1 MMSWTK
7 RLAGAMIALAVTT
20 SIAAATEIRIVDE
33 ADYGG
38 ARTQA
43 AASALMQPIAPFVA
57 GQAGNTTSIAQIGA
71 GNSANSAISG
81 HSSASLIVQDG
92 SRNRAVQAIEGSNS
106 ALLLVQSGTN
116 NNVLQASRGDNNF
129 QLVGVSGSNN
139 DVGYVQ
145 IGNDLAGVLDVR
157 NSHNTTVVALQ
168 TNQSRNFLMPT
179 GISGLNNAAVVIVPG
194 KMYVLPKR

>member
-1 MMSWTK
+1 MTSWTK
-7 RLAGAMIALAVTT
+7 RLAGAMIALVVTT
-20 SIAAATEIRIVDE
+20 SISAASEIRIVNE
-33 ADYGG
+33 EDYGG
-38 ARTQA
+38 ARAQA
-43 AASALMQPIAPFVA
+43 VVSSLMQPIAPLVA
-57 GQAGNTTSIAQIGA
+57 GQAGNTTSIAQIGG
-71 GNSANSAISG
+71 GNFASSAITG

-139 DVGYVQ
+139 DIGYVQ

-157 NSHNTTVVALQ
+157 NSYNTTVVALQ

-194 KMYVLPKR
+194 RMYVLPKR

>member
-1 MMSWTK
+1 MTSWTK
-7 RLAGAMIALAVTT
+7 RIAGAMTALAL
-20 SIAAATEIRIVDE
+20 SAGIAAATEIRIVDE

-38 ARTQA
+38 DREKAIVST
-43 AASALMQPIAPFVA
+43 LMQPISPLVA
-57 GQAGNTTSIAQIGA
+57 GQAGNTTSIAQIGT
-71 GNSANSAISG
+71 GHSVNSAIEG
-81 HSSASLIVQDG
+81 HSSASLIAQEG
-92 SRNRAVQAIEGSNS
+92 TRNRAVQAIQGSNS

-139 DVGYVQ
+139 DIGYVQ
-145 IGNDLAGVLDVR
+145 VGDNLAGVLDLR

-168 TNQSRNFLMPT
+168 TNRSSNYLMPT
-179 GISGLNNAAVVIVPG
+179 GISGLKNAAVVIVPG

>member
-1 MMSWTK
+1 MTSWTK
-7 RLAGAMIALAVTT
+7 QLAGAMTALALSVGV
-20 SIAAATEIRIVDE
+20 AAATEIRIVDE

-38 ARTQA
+38 ARA
-43 AASALMQPIAPFVA
+43 EAVVSSLMQPISPFVA
-57 GQAGNTTSIAQIGA
+57 GQAGNTTSIAQIGT
-71 GNSANSAISG
+71 GHSAISSIEG
-81 HSSASLIVQDG
+81 HSSASLIAQDG
-92 SRNRAVQAIEGSNS
+92 TRNRAVQAIEGSNS

-139 DVGYVQ
+139 DIGYVQ
-145 IGNDLAGVLDVR
+145 VGNNLAGVLDVR
-157 NSHNTTVVALQ
+157 NSHNTTVVAFQ